1 MVKTYCLKERK
12 LTKNIN
18 PKVIKTVNGRL
29 IEISTC
35 SSCGIK
41 RLGLLNYDTF

>member
-12 LTKNIN
+12 LTENIS

-29 IEISTC
+29 IEISIY
-35 SSCGIK
+35 SSCGVK
-41 RLGLLNYDTF
+41 KLYLLIYDTF